1 MVLVLGQPIKG
12 DYANIKSTYLSGVT
26 VVSTEKGTIEVLL
39 AEFSALRDEI
49 LQNLSMQWNTFV
61 FQLTTTG
68 IVFSFALT
76 DKSRVGFLL
85 IIPVVSYALGGRFLH
100 GSRAIQE
107 IGIYIRDELSPRVP
121 GGLNWEEWH
130 RKRAYAAPQF
140 AWLSPLPITFPAS
153 SLLALAWTAPY
164 ILYST
169 YISTA
174 NRWLLGIIWVSSFV
188 LAMMSLYAIIRL
200 KGERLRKIISALN
213 SGSRGSA
220 RLHYHLIEVNI

>member
-1 MVLVLGQPIKG
+1 
-12 DYANIKSTYLSGVT
+12 

-107 IGIYIRDELSPRVP
+107 IGIYIRMNLVHESPVD
-121 GGLNWEEWH
+121 
-130 RKRAYAAPQF
+130 
-140 AWLSPLPITFPAS
+140 
-153 SLLALAWTAPY
+153 
-164 ILYST
+164 
-169 YISTA
+169 
-174 NRWLLGIIWVSSFV
+174 
-188 LAMMSLYAIIRL
+188 
-200 KGERLRKIISALN
+200 
-213 SGSRGSA
+213 
-220 RLHYHLIEVNI
+220 

>member
-1 MVLVLGQPIKG
+1 MVLGQPIKG

-107 IGIYIRDELSPRVP
+107 IGIYIRDELS
-121 GGLNWEEWH
+121 GCH
-130 RKRAYAAPQF
+130 RKFVGGQDSGWYPSAGRWRVQAVSSASWGLPMG
-140 AWLSPLPITFPAS
+140 SPVSRTAS
-153 SLLALAWTAPY
+153 S
-164 ILYST
+164 
-169 YISTA
+169 
-174 NRWLLGIIWVSSFV
+174 
-188 LAMMSLYAIIRL
+188 
-200 KGERLRKIISALN
+200 
-213 SGSRGSA
+213 
-220 RLHYHLIEVNI
+220 